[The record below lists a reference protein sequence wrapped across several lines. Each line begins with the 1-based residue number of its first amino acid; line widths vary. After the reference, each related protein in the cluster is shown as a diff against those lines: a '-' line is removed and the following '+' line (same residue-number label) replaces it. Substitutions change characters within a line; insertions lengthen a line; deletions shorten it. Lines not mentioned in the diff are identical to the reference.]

1 MTYKK
6 ILLNLLDKWA
16 KNEITEIDILEE
28 TEVLLEQ
35 TTWIEFKENN
45 PQSIIFD
52 VLSNLE
58 ALCTQLIIKE
68 DIPAII
74 AFLNTPKGKEKKGW
88 KDWKEYWDKI
98 DFKNRQEFLRNHYMA
113 IVDSIFFRR
122 YPTIHVVCSS
132 NTSVSSKI
140 SISVISFLAHLS
152 SKLSNIFL

>member
-98 DFKNRQEFLRNHYMA
+98 DFKNRQEFLRNHPFYGYT
-113 IVDSIFFRR
+113 VVKNRSLQDSSHRHSRR
-122 YPTIHVVCSS
+122 
-132 NTSVSSKI
+132 KR
-140 SISVISFLAHLS
+140 
-152 SKLSNIFL
+152 SKLDRR